1 MPIRIFVSHA
11 AKDEPLASAIVD
23 CLLSCIVLD
32 DQDVRCTSVP
42 GHKLPVGSE
51 TATTLRDE
59 LGASAVVIG
68 LLTPNAVNSG
78 WVLFELGATWG
89 AKKSLIP
96 LLAGELSFKDL
107 PGPLSGHH
115 AVKLGDK
122 NGLAQAIEEI
132 VTKISAKRRTSAKI
146 DAALTKLVEVTVEY
160 ERVNARATAARN
172 NIQLTLQEPS
182 IAGIPFSELARILQ
196 NDMIE
201 IPAEVSGVS
210 APTTMSLYNLFVLN
224 YNFFGNGLLSNWDV
238 NTGGGFLYHAVGL
251 RLMPY
256 ELVKFEKLPAAQA
269 KWFKRMV
276 LSAEGQKLLAH
287 FKRLVNASGTQVT
300 AGKKST

>member
-11 AKDEPLASAIVD
+11 SKDEPLASALVD
-23 CLLSCIVLD
+23 CLLSCIVLN
-32 DQDVRCTSVP
+32 DQDIRCTSVP

-59 LGASAVVIG
+59 LGATAVVIG

-78 WVLFELGATWG
+78 WVPFELGATWG
-89 AKKSLIP
+89 AKKNLVP
-96 LLAGELSFKDL
+96 LLAGGLSFKDL

-115 AVKLGDK
+115 AVKLTDK
-122 NGLAQAIEEI
+122 NGLAQTIEEI
-132 VTKISAKRRTSAKI
+132 VTKIRAKRRTSAKV

-160 ERVNARATAARN
+160 EKASARGGAAK

-201 IPAEVSGVS
+201 IPAEVSRTP
-210 APTTMSLYNLFVLN
+210 APITMSLYDLFVMN
-224 YNFFGNGLLSNWDV
+224 YSYFGNGLQSNWDV
-238 NTGGGFLYHAVGL
+238 NTGGGFLYHVVGL

-256 ELVKFEKLPAAQA
+256 QLVKFEKLPAAQA

-276 LSAEGQKLLAH
+276 LSPEGQKFLAH
-287 FKRLVNASGTQVT
+287 VKRLVNVIGTQVT
-300 AGKKST
+300 TGKPST